1 MGNVWGADYSSLI
14 PDSSKLRTSTGIAI
28 DLMSP
33 IGPLSFT
40 YSIPLSKTSTD
51 KAQNFLFNI
60 GSSF

>member
-14 PDSSKLRTSTGIAI
+14 ADSSKLRTTTGVAV

-33 IGPLSFT
+33 IGPLTFT
-40 YSIPLSKTSTD
+40 YSFPLSKASTD
-51 KAQNFLFNI
+51 KEQNFLFNI